1 MIIKAFPG
9 KNDQEL
15 LSQIE
20 AIFSPK
26 YRLLTSIFEL
36 CSDKDANDFDEAV
49 LKAFLKA
56 NEKSYMA
63 NLCLSWNRVD
73 IVRNFILNDQ
83 FKEDVRKSDCFR
95 LKSID

>member
-20 AIFSPK
+20 EIFSLK
-26 YRLLTSIFEL
+26 YRNLISIFEL

-56 NEKSYMA
+56 NEKANMA

-73 IVRNFILNDQ
+73 IVRNFILNDR
-83 FKEDVRKSDCFR
+83 FNDDVRRK
-95 LKSID
+95 